1 MHSDLDAL
9 DNFLDSKDQE
19 IEEETSNFP
28 EPPYTNGSLS
38 VVVPMDDME
47 LILVQMWKSRQT
59 EPKMGE
65 LYEKYKTLTTFDS

>member
-1 MHSDLDAL
+1 MIVDLDAL
-9 DNFLDSKDQE
+9 DNCFDKTE
-19 IEEETSNFP
+19 KPFA

-47 LILVQMWKSRQT
+47 LILRQMWKSRQT

-65 LYEKYKTLTTFDS
+65 LYEKYKTLTTFEE